1 MDKSA
6 GVSTTSNKFMP
17 PMYNLLNNKFK
28 RSSNIESEETMAK
41 SSAQFIPDEILNL
54 KMLEIRNRGIL
65 PNAQSI
71 PQDTQYSNKE
81 VENNFETDLIKKL
94 SPAIYNPS
102 ETNEQNV
109 AVFYTHTHI
118 ICIYV
123 CIYVFISYRKIIS

>member
-1 MDKSA
+1 
-6 GVSTTSNKFMP
+6 
-17 PMYNLLNNKFK
+17 MYNLLNNKFK